1 MFQALTQK
9 VKTDANK
16 MFQALRNDPLE
27 QNFVYTNNY
36 GKVDITGLNLN
47 INFNLI
53 AGAGPFTKK
62 ALNII
67 NKSKLSLKNYRTEW
81 DIHLGDTDA
90 WKAFSVPLLA
100 LGKNTKDILD
110 AFMAPDLEQFSEN
123 KQTLNAHIN
132 HVRFVYE
139 LSGLGQ
145 ETEADFIL
153 INKPNT
159 DEIYVFAVSELIL
172 KQMAIETSVK
182 QLRSF
187 SIPQRSF
194 RKT

>member
-1 MFQALTQK
+1 MA
-9 VKTDANK
+9 D
-16 MFQALRNDPLE
+16 
-27 QNFVYTNNY
+27 
-36 GKVDITGLNLN
+36 
-47 INFNLI
+47 
-53 AGAGPFTKK
+53 AGPLTKK

-67 NKSKLSLKNYRTEW
+67 NRSKLSLKNYQSEW
-81 DIHLGDTDA
+81 DIHLGNTDA
-90 WKAFSVPLLA
+90 WKAFSTPLLA
-100 LGKNTKDILD
+100 LGKNSKDILD
-110 AFMAPDLEQFSEN
+110 AFIAPDLKQFSKD

-172 KQMAIETSVK
+172 K
-182 QLRSF
+182 
-187 SIPQRSF
+187 
-194 RKT
+194 

>member
-1 MFQALTQK
+1 MFRALTQK
-9 VKTDANK
+9 IKLDANK

-27 QNFVYTNNY
+27 QNFVYTNNS

-47 INFNLI
+47 INFNFM
-53 AGAGPFTKK
+53 ANAGPLTKK

-67 NKSKLSLKNYRTEW
+67 NRSKLSLKNYQSEW
-81 DIHLGDTDA
+81 DIHLGNTDA
-90 WKAFSVPLLA
+90 WKAFSTPLLA

-110 AFMAPDLEQFSEN
+110 AFIAPDLKQFS
-123 KQTLNAHIN
+123 KYKKTLNAHIN

-145 ETEADFIL
+145 DTEADFIL

-182 QLRSF
+182 QLKSF
-187 SIPQRSF
+187 SIPQSSF